1 MSGWGLDA
9 VFQQVFESSSNS
21 VQCLRLLLL
30 NFTILIEEEGQLNLS
45 LYTDVSDI
53 KTQTF
58 NQNGVVLLC

>member
-53 KTQTF
+53 KAQTF